1 MAGSFLLRKALKMR
15 KIGIIGMGHVGAT
28 VAFTLLTHG
37 IADEMVLLDKNE
49 KKVTAEYNDLH
60 DTLPRNQTYVNIR
73 MQDWSALK
81 NADII
86 ITAFGDISASVKT
99 GDRFGE
105 FKINAANAKEVGAKI
120 KKTGFKGVIIN
131 ISNPCD
137 AVAQILQETSG
148 LEKNHVFGTGT
159 FLDTARMQR
168 IVGEKLMQDPR
179 NVEGYVLGEHGSS
192 QFTAWSTVRVNNK
205 IALQLFSEEQ
215 QAAISAQSNK
225 NAMAVAKGKGYTSYA
240 IATCAVRLVQAVFS
254 DARLFAPVSTYDPE
268 FRTYI
273 GYPAL
278 VGRDGIEK
286 LVKLRLT
293 DDEYAKLKASAN
305 KIKEHLDQLK

>member
-1 MAGSFLLRKALKMR
+1 MR
-15 KIGIIGMGHVGAT
+15 KVGIIGMGHVGAT

-37 IADEMVLLDKNE
+37 LVDEMVLLDKNE
-49 KKVTAEYNDLH
+49 KKVAAEYNDLH
-60 DTLPRNQTYVNIR
+60 DTLPRNDSYVNVR
-73 MQDWSALK
+73 MQDWKALK

-86 ITAFGDISASVKT
+86 ITAFGDIAASVKT

-120 KKTGFKGVIIN
+120 KDSGFKGVIIN

-137 AVAQILQETSG
+137 AVSQILQETTG
-148 LEKNHVFGTGT
+148 LERNHVFGTGT

-179 NVEGYVLGEHGSS
+179 NVEGFVLGEHGSS

-205 IALQLFSEEQ
+205 IALQLFSEDQ
-215 QAAISAQSNK
+215 QNEISAQSNK
-225 NAMAVAKGKGYTSYA
+225 NAFAVANGKGYTSYA

-254 DARLFAPVSTYDPE
+254 DARLYAPVSTYDPE

-286 LVKLRLT
+286 LIKLRLT
-293 DDEYAKLKASAN
+293 DDEYRKLKASAD
-305 KIKEHLDQLK
+305 KIKEHLQQLK